1 MGEAVVVTP
10 EDFQTLGQGGEFH
23 ELVVGDV
30 EIFELGEAC
39 KRGDP
44 LQGFQKGKFDAW
56 NVEGQRVEIFVDGG
70 AQGG

>member
-39 KRGDP
+39 ERGDP
-44 LQGFQKGKFDAW
+44 LQGF
-56 NVEGQRVEIFVDGG
+56 
-70 AQGG
+70 